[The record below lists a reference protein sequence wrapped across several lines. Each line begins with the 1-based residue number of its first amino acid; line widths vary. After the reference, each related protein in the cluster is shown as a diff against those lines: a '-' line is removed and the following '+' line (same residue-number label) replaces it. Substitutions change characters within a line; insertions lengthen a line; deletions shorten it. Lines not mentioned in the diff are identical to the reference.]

1 MQDSGYGYPPVEDR
15 SQGLPLPLC
24 ALAAT
29 NQNVPPEPIDA
40 LPEGAQLTDIPGN
53 SMVLVVASD
62 HLPKPCTD
70 LTDTIMLP
78 AEKLNLD
85 DLQLRNH
92 SLIRRNPPDGE
103 GIGLVA
109 SPAVVSEA
117 QEREGLRFPFAPL
130 FPFVGCKTPELDQP
144 SLFRVKFQAELRQPQ
159 KSIKE
164 ERAVTR
170 PELEN
175 AVIFPPKWFAIA
187 SPMMYSWCDRFRGS
201 LRRFSGSEAQAKSI
215 PGWLSGDSAR
225 QA

>member
-15 SQGLPLPLC
+15 SQRLPLLLC

-40 LPEGAQLTDIPGN
+40 LSEGAQLTDIPGN

-85 DLQLRNH
+85 GLQLRYH
-92 SLIRRNPPDGE
+92 SLFRRNPPDGE
-103 GIGLVA
+103 GIGLMA
-109 SPAVVSEA
+109 SPAVVGEA

-130 FPFVGCKTPELDQP
+130 FPFVGRIAPELDQP
-144 SLFRVKFQAELRQPQ
+144 GLFRVEFQAELCQPFLELF
-159 KSIKE
+159 KEPHCFGSMLEAHHKIVSIANDDDIAG
-164 ERAVTR
+164 RHFPAPGIR
-170 PELEN
+170 P
-175 AVIFPPKWFAIA
+175 
-187 SPMMYSWCDRFRGS
+187 
-201 LRRFSGSEAQAKSI
+201 
-215 PGWLSGDSAR
+215 
-225 QA
+225 